1 MSEQYNSTLKKKKPI
16 GNSLPLVTVITVTY
30 NAGNLILDCIESV
43 KAQSYPNIEHI
54 IIDGGSTDGTIELI
68 KDRVNFW
75 VSEPDKGIY
84 DAMNKSVKFA
94 NGDWILFLGADDKL
108 LPGFSEMCRLL
119 KDSNSVYYGDS
130 KINNDVFGGE
140 FTAYR
145 LAKFNIC
152 HQSIFYPKTVFERYQ
167 YNLKYK
173 VRADHDLN
181 IRCFADP
188 DLKFQ
193 YYQLF
198 ISKFADGGFS
208 SVFEDKAFF
217 KDRGEIIKK
226 AFGLKIYLLYKLRRL
241 RHKIKGRKS

>member
-1 MSEQYNSTLKKKKPI
+1 MIDKQYHSASEQDNW
-16 GNSLPLVTVITVTY
+16 LPLVSVITVTY
-30 NAGNLILDCIESV
+30 NASKFILDCIASV
-43 KAQSYPNIEHI
+43 KAQSYPHIEHLV
-54 IIDGGSTDGTIELI
+54 IDGGSTDGTIDLI
-68 KDRVNFW
+68 KNQVDFW

-84 DAMNKSVKFA
+84 DAMNKSMKYA
-94 NGDWILFLGADDKL
+94 KGNWLLFLGADDRL
-108 LPGFSEMCRLL
+108 LPGFSEMCLQL
-119 KDSNSVYYGDS
+119 KDFNTVYYGDS

-152 HQSIFYPKTVFERYQ
+152 HQSILYPKTIFEHYH

-188 DLKFQ
+188 SIRFQ
-193 YYQLF
+193 YYPIF
-198 ISKFADGGFS
+198 IAKFAEGGFS
-208 SVFEDKAFF
+208 SVFEDKPFF
-217 KDRGEIIKK
+217 NDSGEIIKK

>member
-1 MSEQYNSTLKKKKPI
+1 MDQHYNSTSEQ
-16 GNSLPLVTVITVTY
+16 NNQFPLVTVITVTY
-30 NAGNLILDCIESV
+30 NASKFILDCVASV

-54 IIDGGSTDGTIELI
+54 IIDGGSTDGTIDLI
-68 KDRVNFW
+68 KDQVCFW
-75 VSEPDKGIY
+75 ISEPDKGIY
-84 DAMNKSVKFA
+84 DAMNKSIQYA
-94 NGDWILFLGADDKL
+94 NGGWVLFLGADDRL
-108 LPGFSEMCRLL
+108 LPGFSEMCLRL
-119 KDSNSVYYGDS
+119 KDSNCVYYGDS
-130 KINNDVFGGE
+130 KINNNVFGGE

-152 HQSIFYPKTVFERYQ
+152 HQSIFYPKTIFTRYH

-188 DLKFQ
+188 DIRFQ
-193 YYQLF
+193 HYPIF
-198 ISKFADGGFS
+198 IAKFADGGFS
-208 SVFEDKAFF
+208 SVFEDQPFF

-226 AFGLKIYLLYKLRRL
+226 AFGLRIYLLYKLRRL